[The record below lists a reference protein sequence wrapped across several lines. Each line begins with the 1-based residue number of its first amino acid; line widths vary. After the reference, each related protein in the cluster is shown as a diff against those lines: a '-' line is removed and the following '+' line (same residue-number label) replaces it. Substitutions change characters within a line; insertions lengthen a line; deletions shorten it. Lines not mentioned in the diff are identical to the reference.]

1 MNQKKVAIVNSH
13 PTQYFGP
20 LYRYLNQD
28 PDIDIT
34 ALYCCD
40 VNIRSSYDD
49 QFKEKIKY
57 DNDMLGGYKSI
68 FLGARSSKRNIGGF
82 WSLMVPEIW
91 NEIRN
96 GRYDIVWIHGYS
108 FFAFILALIAAK
120 KSKSKVFLRGETH
133 LRLKRNFLKESLHK
147 IILKILFRFYDGFF
161 AIGTANKEY
170 YLKMGVPYEK
180 IFLIP
185 YTIDNSYFYNLTKN
199 SSADSIYLDKVNQ
212 DIPTILFASKF
223 MKRKNPLLLL
233 ESSKLLSKRNIRH
246 NLVFVGSGEMENEMR
261 NFIRQNDLKNVF
273 LEGFINQS
281 LLPKIYSES
290 DIFVLPSVNEPW
302 GLIVNEVMAAG
313 MPVVVSSEVGCVDD
327 LIKHG
332 VNGFKFEAG
341 NSEELSN
348 YLAKLISD
356 KDLIKE
362 MGLASQTIISR
373 WSYEECRVGL
383 SNALKSSLN

>member
-341 NSEELSN
+341 NSDELSN